1 MKNKDKK
8 ILNRLLQIKSIDPE
22 DTRIKILKILSS
34 YSEIIDQIE
43 TEEKIIQFPKTK
55 KTRGR

>member
-8 ILNRLLQIKSIDPE
+8 ILNRLLQVKSIDPE
-22 DTRIKILKILSS
+22 DTRMKILKILSS

>member
-8 ILNRLLQIKSIDPE
+8 ILNRLLQVKSIDPE
-22 DTRIKILKILSS
+22 DTRMKILKILSS

-55 KTRGR
+55 KN